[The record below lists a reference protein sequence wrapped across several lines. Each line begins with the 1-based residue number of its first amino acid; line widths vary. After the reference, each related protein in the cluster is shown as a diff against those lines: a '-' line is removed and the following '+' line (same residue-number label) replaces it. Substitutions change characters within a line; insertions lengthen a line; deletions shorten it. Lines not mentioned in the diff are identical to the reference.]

1 MNLSRDINFPEGYVL
16 PVNKPLGWTSSD
28 VVRKMRIILRHLG
41 YRKIKV
47 GHAGTLDPLA
57 TGVLLICI
65 GRATKQAEALQ
76 AEKKEYLATVAFGAT
91 TPSYDMEHPVN
102 ETFPYQHITRE
113 AVEKAL
119 AEMIG
124 EQLQVPPL
132 YSAKQIDGVRAYEH
146 ARKGNDIELPRTL
159 VNIYDMRLE
168 SMGQTGAETVSRV
181 KTGALKYEG
190 AEPEVI
196 SVDELPTATI
206 RISCSKG
213 TYIRSI
219 ARDLGK
225 KLGSGGFLTSLVRT
239 QSGNFSLEDCYFL
252 EDVEKILLPV
262 KQI

>member
-1 MNLSRDINFPEGYVL
+1 MNLSPEINFPEGYVL
-16 PVNKPLGWTSSD
+16 PVNKPLEWTSSD
-28 VVRKMRIILRHLG
+28 VVRKMRIILRNLG

-76 AEKKEYLATVAFGAT
+76 AEKKEYLATIAFGAT
-91 TPSYDMEHPVN
+91 TPSYDLEHPID
-102 ETFPYQHITRE
+102 ETFPYEHITRE
-113 AVEKAL
+113 AIEKAL
-119 AEMIG
+119 GEMTG

-146 ARKGNDIELPRTL
+146 ARKGNDVEMRRAL
-159 VNIYDMRLE
+159 VNIYGMTLE
-168 SMGQTGAETVSRV
+168 SMGRTGSETVSRV
-181 KTGALKYEG
+181 KSGAVKHEG
-190 AEPEVI
+190 AEPEAI
-196 SVDELPTATI
+196 SAQELPTATI

-219 ARDLGK
+219 ARDLGER
-225 KLGSGGFLTSLVRT
+225 LGSGGFLTSLVRT
-239 QSGNFSLEDCYFL
+239 RSGNFSVEECYSL